1 VGRFELLMSWTGQ
14 ATNPA
19 HDEPKDTDS
28 H

>member
-1 VGRFELLMSWTGQ
+1 VGRFELLMSRAGQ